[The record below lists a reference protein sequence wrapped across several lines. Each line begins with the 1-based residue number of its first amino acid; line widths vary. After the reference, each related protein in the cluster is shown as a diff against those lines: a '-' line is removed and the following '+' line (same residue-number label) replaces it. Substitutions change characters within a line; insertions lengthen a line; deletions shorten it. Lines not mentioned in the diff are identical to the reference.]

1 MKRTPVTL
9 AEIGL
14 IDIPEIIDARGKL
27 IHAEIDQVLPF
38 IARRFFVIYDVPDTE
53 VRGQHAHRE
62 LIEFVVAVKGSVK
75 VEIDDGHEKKQFVL
89 DSPKKGLIIP
99 PRFWRSLY
107 EYTSDAILI
116 VAASTKYNADDYI
129 RDYDDYLAM
138 ISRAS

>member
-1 MKRTPVTL
+1 MTSTPITL

-75 VEIDDGHEKKQFVL
+75 VEIDDGHAKKQFVL
-89 DSPKKGLIIP
+89 DSPQKGLIIP

-129 RDYDDYLAM
+129 RDYDEYLAM
-138 ISRAS
+138 IR

>member
-1 MKRTPVTL
+1 MTSTPVTL

-75 VEIDDGHEKKQFVL
+75 VEIDDGHAKKQFVL
-89 DSPKKGLIIP
+89 DSPQKGLIIP

-129 RDYDDYLAM
+129 RDYDEYLAM
-138 ISRAS
+138 IR

>member
-1 MKRTPVTL
+1 MTRTPVTL

-27 IHAEIDQVLPF
+27 IHAELDQVLPF

-75 VEIDDGHEKKQFVL
+75 VEIDDGHAKKQFVL
-89 DSPKKGLIIP
+89 DSPQKGLIIP

-129 RDYDDYLAM
+129 RDYDEYLAT
-138 ISRAS
+138 IR